1 MTMQNIE
8 QHDEQHDEQ
17 HTDLPAQIDEIQAR
31 VTAEEYP
38 RWRVLR
44 RGRVWFS
51 VYALVVLAV
60 TLLALAAHAMSV
72 LPGDLPL
79 TRELQE
85 SRNPFIFWPLYG
97 VSWIGFSVQTVVI
110 TLVALGLLLLFR
122 LRLEAIVTAIAVVGE
137 SLLNTL
143 LKDLVGRQRPGSN
156 LVHVVQQ
163 INSPSFPSGHVMHY
177 TVFYGFLIFII
188 ATHFRSSWRRNLLLG
203 ILIALIVL
211 VGPSRVYLGE
221 HWPSD
226 VLGAYLIGGLCLV
239 PIIWAYLRAKA
250 RVRARA

>member
-8 QHDEQHDEQ
+8 QHDEQHD
-17 HTDLPAQIDEIQAR
+17 DLPAQIDEIQDR
-31 VTAEEYP
+31 VAAEEYP

-85 SRNPFIFWPLYG
+85 SRNPLIFWPLYG
-97 VSWIGFSVQTVVI
+97 VSWIGFGVQTVVI

-137 SLLNTL
+137 GLLNTL

-188 ATHFRSSWRRNLLLG
+188 ATHFRSSWGRNLLLG
-203 ILIALIVL
+203 VMIALIVL

-239 PIIWAYLRAKA
+239 PIIWGYLRAKA

>member
-8 QHDEQHDEQ
+8 HHDDVAGE
-17 HTDLPAQIDEIQAR
+17 IDEVQAR

-51 VYALVVLAV
+51 VYAVVVLAV
-60 TLLALAAHAMSV
+60 TALALAAHAMSV

-85 SRNPFIFWPLYG
+85 SRNPLIFWPLYG
-97 VSWIGFSVQTVVI
+97 VSWIGFGVQTVVI

-122 LRLEAIVTAIAVVGE
+122 LRVEALFLAIGVIGE
-137 SLLNTL
+137 GLLNTL
-143 LKDLVGRQRPGSN
+143 LKDIVGRQRPGAN

-188 ATHFRSSWRRNLLLG
+188 ATHFRSSWGRNLLLG
-203 ILIALIVL
+203 IFIALIVL

-221 HWPSD
+221 HWPTD

-239 PIIWAYLRAKA
+239 PLIWGYLRAKA
-250 RVRARA
+250 RASSRA

>member
-1 MTMQNIE
+1 MTMENIE
-8 QHDEQHDEQ
+8 HHDNSPD
-17 HTDLPAQIDEIQAR
+17 QIEDIQAR
-31 VTAEEYP
+31 VAADEYP

-44 RGRVWFS
+44 RGHVWLS
-51 VYALVVLAV
+51 VYVVALIAV
-60 TLLALAAHAMSV
+60 TALALAAHAMSV

-85 SRNPFIFWPLYG
+85 HRNPLIFWLLYSA
-97 VSWIGFSVQTVVI
+97 SWIGFSVQSVVI
-110 TLVALGLLLLFR
+110 PVIAVSLLLLFR
-122 LRLEAIVTAIAVVGE
+122 LRLEALFTAIAVVGA

-143 LKDLVGRQRPGSN
+143 LKAIVGRQRPASD

-163 INSPSFPSGHVMHY
+163 LNSPSFPSGHVMHY

-188 ATHFRSSWRRNLLLG
+188 ATNFRSSWGRNLLLG

-221 HWPSD
+221 HWPTD
-226 VLGAYLIGGLCLV
+226 VLGAYIIGGLCLV
-239 PIIWAYLRAKA
+239 PLIWGYLRAKA
-250 RVRARA
+250 RLRTHA

>member
-8 QHDEQHDEQ
+8 HHD
-17 HTDLPAQIDEIQAR
+17 DLPDQIEDIQDR

-38 RWRVLR
+38 RWHVLR

-51 VYALVVLAV
+51 VYVVAVFAV
-60 TLLALAAHAMSV
+60 TALALAAHSMSV

-85 SRNPFIFWPLYG
+85 SRNPFVFWLLYG
-97 VSWIGFSVQTVVI
+97 VSWLGFGVQSVVI
-110 TLVALGLLLLFR
+110 VLVALVLLVLFR
-122 LRLEAIVTAIAVVGE
+122 LRLEALFLAIGVIGE
-137 SLLNTL
+137 GLLNTL
-143 LKDLVGRQRPGSN
+143 LKSLVGRQRPGSN
-156 LVHVVQQ
+156 LVNVVQQ

-188 ATHFRSSWRRNLLLG
+188 ATHFRSSWGRNVLLG
-203 ILIALIVL
+203 IFVTLIAL

-221 HWPSD
+221 HWPTD
-226 VLGAYLIGGLCLV
+226 VLGAYIIGGLCLV
-239 PIIWAYLRAKA
+239 PLIWGYLRAKA
-250 RVRARA
+250 RAHT